1 MVYGISIFAVRVTYL
16 TYLNTAPFLFY
27 ISFFNHFFVS
37 IKNIAFLD
45 TISIVSDDL
54 DAKNP
59 RFDEVIQNVRDLIG
73 TFDRGSTTSI
83 LVDSTASTSPVE
95 GSTAPTVDDFTS
107 LAGKQFIFINFTLR
121 LCISICM
128 YVLYME

>member
-16 TYLNTAPFLFY
+16 NTAPFLFC

-83 LVDSTASTSPVE
+83 LVDSTASTSPVD
-95 GSTAPTVDDFTS
+95 GSTVPTVDDFTS
-107 LAGKQFIFINFTLR
+107 LAGKQFISINFTLR